1 MFERSII
8 VPRRKTRAIFHFN
21 HTHKR
26 HKHREL
32 ISKSTKFEIESHAR
46 RVSRAIGIKH
56 QVKILLRVEE
66 QRQRHSSTR
75 ARAHR
80 KNRNSRQAHVTL
92 EIARYAN
99 PRVNLLRSLREILP
113 PSRGQLPSAKL
124 TKS

>member
-8 VPRRKTRAIFHFN
+8 EPRRKTRAIFHFN

-75 ARAHR
+75 ARIEKIETASSRHPGDRALR
-80 KNRNSRQAHVTL
+80 KSSR
-92 EIARYAN
+92 
-99 PRVNLLRSLREILP
+99 
-113 PSRGQLPSAKL
+113 
-124 TKS
+124 KSS